1 MQSLKRVLWSLRS
14 YWLIVTGAFVSLMLL
29 TAANAVTPQLFR
41 WAIDQGITRQDLPT
55 VLHSAGAM
63 VLVAIGRGMFNFGQS
78 FWAEQASQAIAYELR
93 NKIFKK
99 IQNLSFSYHDQVQT
113 SQLLTRITS
122 DVEQIRTFVG
132 TSLIQVVGS
141 LVTLITISVIVLV
154 MNWQLA
160 LITLAMVPLAAILLA
175 RFLTINQSLFGLVQQ
190 QLGDLNAVLQ
200 ENLIGIR
207 VVKAFVRESAE
218 MSRYTRLNDDLV
230 TVNMQTISALR
241 NTFPLIFLLSNL
253 ITVAVVGYG
262 GSQVIGGSFTIGEL
276 VAFNSYLM
284 LILQP
289 ILLVGFA
296 APVIAQAA
304 ASAERV
310 YEVVDAEI
318 EIRNR
323 PGAIPLQNYTV
334 PCPKQSP
341 TTESALKEGFPPQ
354 WTGIGNPASAPTHR
368 ISFENVHFRYPGAAS
383 VALKGI
389 SFETKPKELIA
400 ILGSTGS
407 GKSTIMNLIPRFYD
421 VTAGSVRIDG
431 HDVRELTLESLRSQI
446 GIVFQETTLFSGTIG
461 DNLAY
466 AAPNAPME
474 AVIAAAKTAQIH
486 DFITSLP
493 QGYETVVGER
503 GVGLSGG
510 QKQRIA
516 IARTL
521 LTNYSILILDDSTSA
536 VDAKTA
542 AQIQESLD
550 DLMRHKTCTAFVI
563 AQRISTVRN
572 ADRIFLMDKGHLVA
586 QGTHDELMRNS
597 PLYGSILE
605 SQVKK
610 EPLSIRRIE

>member
-1 MQSLKRVLWSLRS
+1 MQSLKRVLWSMGS
-14 YWLIVTGAFVSLMLL
+14 HWLIMMGAFVSLLLL

-41 WAIDQGITRQDLPT
+41 WAIDQGIAQRDLRT
-55 VLHSAGAM
+55 VLYSAGAM
-63 VLVAIGRGMFNFGQS
+63 VLIAVGRGLFNFGQS
-78 FWAEQASQAIAYELR
+78 FWAEQASQGVAYDLR
-93 NKIFKK
+93 NRIFKK
-99 IQNLSFSYHDQVQT
+99 IQNLSFSYHDQAQT

-141 LVTLITISVIVLV
+141 LVTLITISVIVLL

-160 LITLAMVPLAAILLA
+160 LITLAMVTLAAILLA
-175 RFLTINQSLFGLVQQ
+175 RFLTRNQKIFGLVQE

-200 ENLIGIR
+200 ENLLGIR

-218 MSRYTRLNDDLV
+218 TSRYTRLNDNLV
-230 TVNMQTISALR
+230 KVNMQTISALR

-262 GSQVIGGSFTIGEL
+262 GAEVIGGSFTIGEL

-284 LILQP
+284 FILQP

-310 YEVVDAEI
+310 YEVVDAQI

-323 PGAIPLQNYTV
+323 PGAVPLQNYT
-334 PCPKQSP
+334 
-341 TTESALKEGFPPQ
+341 G
-354 WTGIGNPASAPTHR
+354 R
-368 ISFENVHFRYPGAAS
+368 ITFEDVHFRYPGAATA
-383 VALKGI
+383 ALKGI

-421 VTAGSVRIDG
+421 ATAGAVRIDG
-431 HDVRELTLESLRSQI
+431 HDVRDLTLESLRSVI

-461 DNLAY
+461 DNIAY
-466 AAPNAPME
+466 AAPNAPLE

-493 QGYETVVGER
+493 EGYQTLVGER

-521 LTNYSILILDDSTSA
+521 LTNYRILILDDSTSA

-563 AQRISTVRN
+563 AQRISTVHN
-572 ADRIFLMDKGHLVA
+572 ADRILLIDKGQLVA

-597 PLYGSILE
+597 PLYGLILE

-610 EPLSIRRIE
+610 EAEGSSSIRSIK